1 MGLIDVL
8 EELSEFGLFTVL
20 LIFCLMVLGIIF
32 AVKTFKEASGLFG
45 KSHRQLLDE
54 NVEERL
60 SELETKIA
68 DLEKIEQRLSSEET
82 KTTNLET
89 RTESLEASA
98 KKFNDDRT
106 HDREQSQGYQNQ
118 WMEVVHEMSAKQD
131 ALIEEVKALAEQN
144 RKYQL
149 ADIRETLLQAY
160 RYYTSDSTNP
170 SKKWTEIEASAF
182 WEQYDTYKEHGG
194 NGYME
199 SEVKP
204 AMNRLTVVQLDDYDQ
219 MAELMTSRSH
229 HKN

>member
-8 EELSEFGLFTVL
+8 EELSKFGFFTVL
-20 LIFCLMVLGIIF
+20 LIFCLVVLGIIF
-32 AVKTFKEASGLFG
+32 AVKTIKEASGLFG

-54 NVEERL
+54 RIEERL

-68 DLEKIEQRLSSEET
+68 SCESLEQRVSTLET
-82 KTTNLET
+82 KVTNLEVHAD
-89 RTESLEASA
+89 SLEASA
-98 KKFNDDRT
+98 KKFNDDRE
-106 HDREQSQGYQNQ
+106 HDREQSFGYQNQ

-170 SKKWTEIEASAF
+170 SKKWTEIESTAF
-182 WEQYDTYKEHGG
+182 WEQYDTYKDHGG

-204 AMNRLTVVQLDDYDQ
+204 AMNKLTVVHLEDYEQ

>member
-1 MGLIDVL
+1 
-8 EELSEFGLFTVL
+8 
-20 LIFCLMVLGIIF
+20 MVLGIIF
-32 AVKTFKEASGLFG
+32 AVKTIKEASGLFG

-54 NVEERL
+54 RIEERL

-68 DLEKIEQRLSSEET
+68 SCESLEQRVSTLET
-82 KTTNLET
+82 KVTNLEVHAD
-89 RTESLEASA
+89 SLEASA
-98 KKFNDDRT
+98 KKFNDDRK
-106 HDREQSQGYQNQ
+106 HDREQSKGYQNQ

-131 ALIEEVKALAEQN
+131 ALIEEVKTLAEQN

-170 SKKWTEIEASAF
+170 SKKWTEIESSAF
-182 WEQYDTYKEHGG
+182 WEQYDTYKDHGG

-204 AMNRLTVVQLDDYDQ
+204 AMNKLTVVHLEDYEQ